1 MLARAGP
8 GPWSTSRYEV
18 YAALLSVTVIPVTL
32 RLAQLS
38 GAGCAQ
44 REPPSHPRP
53 CAFARR
59 LVEYR
64 AALSPEIG
72 VLFIII
78 KKMSA
83 DLLVFAEIF
92 TVVLV
97 GFALAFVGVF
107 QMHPPADAGRRSLGM
122 ASSDEL
128 LFGASELDDV
138 FGPKSP
144 IMTPFWR
151 APLLPPPLRL
161 GHPPTRHPVPPQG
174 RLWRLRGGRP
184 HRRAGDVPLPPLDV
198 CERELF
204 ARAAGRETRSSQK
217 AASRPRQVLVSS
229 VVMVNLLVAMFSD
242 TYTKAA
248 RRRPCAAPSPVR

>member
-1 MLARAGP
+1 MRTPTVKTTRTRLAMTIATMMTTAATTVAVTKATWCSQRAGCLTP
-8 GPWSTSRYEV
+8 CSSQWPRCWSHHQQRRLQSCQQQLCPWSRSRYEV

-64 AALSPEIG
+64 AALSPKIG

-107 QMHPPADAGRRSLGM
+107 QLLTGTLRVNEEYYLDDAVQARLLVVGAVGAGRR
-122 ASSDEL
+122 
-128 LFGASELDDV
+128 
-138 FGPKSP
+138 
-144 IMTPFWR
+144 
-151 APLLPPPLRL
+151 
-161 GHPPTRHPVPPQG
+161 
-174 RLWRLRGGRP
+174 GG
-184 HRRAGDVPLPPLDV
+184 
-198 CERELF
+198 
-204 ARAAGRETRSSQK
+204 
-217 AASRPRQVLVSS
+217 
-229 VVMVNLLVAMFSD
+229 
-242 TYTKAA
+242 
-248 RRRPCAAPSPVR
+248 

>member
-8 GPWSTSRYEV
+8 GPWSRSRYEV

-161 GHPPTRHPVPPQG
+161 GHPDPP
-174 RLWRLRGGRP
+174 P
-184 HRRAGDVPLPPLDV
+184 
-198 CERELF
+198 
-204 ARAAGRETRSSQK
+204 RSS
-217 AASRPRQVLVSS
+217 AGPSL
-229 VVMVNLLVAMFSD
+229 
-242 TYTKAA
+242 
-248 RRRPCAAPSPVR
+248 APSRWTTSSTCRRCTPSSSGRM